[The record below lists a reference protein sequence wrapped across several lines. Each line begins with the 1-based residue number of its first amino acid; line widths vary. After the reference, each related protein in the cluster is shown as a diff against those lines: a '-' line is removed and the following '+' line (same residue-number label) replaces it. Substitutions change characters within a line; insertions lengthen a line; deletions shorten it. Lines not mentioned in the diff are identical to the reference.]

1 MTDTSPSDPPLSGL
15 RVLDLSR
22 VLAGPFCTMML
33 GDLGAEVIKVEK
45 PETGDDTREWGPP
58 FAGGESA
65 YYLSVNRNKKSVTV
79 NFKSEAGR
87 RVIRQLASQ
96 VDVLVEN
103 WRIGTMEAWGLGYD
117 ALRTLNPG
125 LIYCAITGYGQNG
138 PARNRPGY
146 DFIIQ
151 AEGGLMSITG
161 PVEGQPTKVG
171 VAIVD
176 QTAGMFATISI
187 LAALHERSRS
197 GTGQY
202 IDISLLDS
210 QLGWLANVASNYFV
224 TGLRPGRYGNAHPNI
239 VPYELFATE
248 DRWIA
253 IGIGNDRQWE
263 LLCKVA
269 GWEDLAENNRFA
281 TNPGRVQNRD
291 ELIPLLQERFQTRR
305 SQEWLDLI
313 QTAGIP
319 CGSVNNIDE
328 IFRDPQV
335 LARQMLQE
343 IPHPTAGTIKMA
355 GSPLKLSR
363 TPVRMDAPPPLLGQ
377 HTEEVL
383 RQYLGVTSQ
392 DIQRLREEGAI

>member
-1 MTDTSPSDPPLSGL
+1 
-15 RVLDLSR
+15 
-22 VLAGPFCTMML
+22 MML

-45 PETGDDTREWGPP
+45 PGTGDDTREWGPP

-87 RVIRQLASQ
+87 RIIRQLAGQ

-117 ALRTLNPG
+117 ALRSLNPG
-125 LIYCAITGYGQNG
+125 LIYCSITGYGQNG

-197 GTGQY
+197 GIGQY

-253 IGIGNDRQWE
+253 IGVGNDRQWE
-263 LLCKVA
+263 LLCKLT

-291 ELIPLLQERFQTRR
+291 ELIPLLQERFQTRP

-319 CGSVNNIDE
+319 CGSVNHIDE

-363 TPVRMDAPPPLLGQ
+363 TPVRMDDAPPLLGQ

>member
-1 MTDTSPSDPPLSGL
+1 MTETSPSDPPLSGL

-45 PETGDDTREWGPP
+45 PGTGDDTREWGPP

-87 RVIRQLASQ
+87 RIIRQLAGQ

-117 ALRTLNPG
+117 ALRSLNPG
-125 LIYCAITGYGQNG
+125 LIYCSITGYGQNG

-197 GTGQY
+197 GIGQY

-253 IGIGNDRQWE
+253 IGVGNDRQWE
-263 LLCKVA
+263 LLCKLT

-291 ELIPLLQERFQTRR
+291 ELIPLLQERFQTRP

-319 CGSVNNIDE
+319 CGSVNHIDE

-363 TPVRMDAPPPLLGQ
+363 TPVRMDDAPPLLGQ

>member
-1 MTDTSPSDPPLSGL
+1 MTETKPTDPPLSGL

-45 PETGDDTREWGPP
+45 PGTGDDTREWGPP

-87 RVIRQLASQ
+87 RIVRQLASQ
-96 VDVLVEN
+96 VDILVEN
-103 WRIGTMEAWGLGYD
+103 WRIGTMEEWGLGYE

-138 PARNRPGY
+138 PDSDRPGY
-146 DFIIQ
+146 DFIVQ

-161 PVEGQPTKVG
+161 PVDGQPTKVG

-187 LAALHERSRS
+187 LSALHERSRS
-197 GTGQY
+197 GLGQS

-210 QLGWLANVASNYFV
+210 QLAWLANVASNYFV
-224 TGLRPGRYGNAHPNI
+224 TGIRPGRFGNAHPNI
-239 VPYELFATE
+239 VPYELFSTA
-248 DRWIA
+248 DNMIA
-253 IGIGNDRQWE
+253 LGVGNDHQWE
-263 LLCKVA
+263 LLCNLA
-269 GWEDLAENNRFA
+269 GWEDLADTDRFA
-281 TNPGRVQNRD
+281 TNSGRVQNRD
-291 ELIPLLQERFQTRR
+291 ELIPILQERFLTRPAR
-305 SQEWLDLI
+305 EWLNMI
-313 QTAGIP
+313 QSRGIP

-328 IFRDPQV
+328 VFHDPQV

-343 IPHPTAGTIKMA
+343 LPHPTAGTIKMV

-363 TPVRMDAPPPLLGQ
+363 TPIRIDDSPPCLGQ

-383 RQYLGVTSQ
+383 IQYLGYTSQ
-392 DIQRLREEGAI
+392 DIQQLREEHAI